1 MGKKNQNTKT
11 KKKKKNE
18 PVAASHHNSGS
29 QRTGS
34 NQSIRQQLQEQ
45 GLFVHD
51 IAADGHCLFRSMWD
65 QLNGTSGVQD
75 HRELRSLI
83 VDRIEQEKDF
93 FSLFIE
99 DDEPFEE
106 YIKRMRGDGW
116 GGNVEM
122 QACSVLFKCNI
133 RVYQDGMPSWTIQNF
148 PEDHMMLHLS
158 YHDGNHFNSVRIRAT
173 GGPASRLVSPSKTQ
187 RDSDAHDSSMV
198 NINDTAVP
206 ESREKF
212 IVRVLLHVMDDSPT
226 APVRVSFVFKTKKKK
241 KKKEQGN
248 TEAGPVSSKDMCP
261 CGSKKKY
268 KKCCKKRHVR
278 STVQGTSAVGIPSL
292 ADVTI
297 TNIYV

>member
-18 PVAASHHNSGS
+18 PVAVSHRNSGS
-29 QRTGS
+29 QKAGN

-45 GLFVHD
+45 GLCVHD

-65 QLNGTSGVQD
+65 QLDGTSNVQD
-75 HRELRSLI
+75 HRELRSVI
-83 VDRIEQEKDF
+83 VDRIEEDKDF

-158 YHDGNHFNSVRIRAT
+158 YHDGNHFNSVRMRAT
-173 GGPASRLVSPSKTQ
+173 GGPASRLVSPSKMQ
-187 RDSDAHDSSMV
+187 RNSSIV
-198 NINDTAVP
+198 NINDTTVS
-206 ESREKF
+206 EITEKF

-226 APVRVSFVFKTKKKK
+226 SRVRVSFVFKTKKKK

-248 TEAGPVSSKDMCP
+248 TEVGPVSSKDLCP

-278 STVQGTSAVGIPSL
+278 STLQGTSAVGIPNL
-292 ADVTI
+292 GDATI